1 MDKLRKKQFKKEYLQ
16 QELLKEASS
25 DNEILANFAKQKLG
39 IPLDSID
46 SSTIQN
52 IPESEIELRIYSKV
66 LERISKRQCKDRGL
80 NEKQIVSE
88 LPAMIQLTYYIFIL
102 DSEIFNG
109 GFESYYSNTAG
120 EYIFETINLIIPLEI
135 PEIVEILEKS
145 VGLFILYLNQEKDI
159 ISGNLN
165 AWTEISARINKQY
178 YIDKTNNTSFS
189 KLDYDFQSLKY
200 DFEKLRIKYLK
211 TTTWTLK

>member
-189 KLDYDFQSLKY
+189 KLDYDFQSLTY